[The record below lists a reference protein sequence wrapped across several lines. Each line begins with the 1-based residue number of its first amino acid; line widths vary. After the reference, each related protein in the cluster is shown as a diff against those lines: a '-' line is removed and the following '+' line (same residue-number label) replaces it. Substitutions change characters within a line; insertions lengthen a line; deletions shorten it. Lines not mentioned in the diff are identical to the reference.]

1 MNELKYR
8 THNIISLF
16 IVQPILHNGSAHG
29 VNHVRIINISATQ
42 ISNAISKKTSTKKRP
57 DREVNSTGCT
67 NPTRLHMRNQIY
79 KDHQG
84 FSDVIHTRKGNH
96 AT

>member
-1 MNELKYR
+1 M
-8 THNIISLF
+8 
-16 IVQPILHNGSAHG
+16 LHNGSAHG

-42 ISNAISKKTSTKKRP
+42 ISNAILKKTSTKKIP

-67 NPTRLHMRNQIY
+67 DPTRLHMTNQIY

-84 FSDVIHTRKGNH
+84 LEKVITPHKTASNYIVAPVPFDKIK
-96 AT
+96 